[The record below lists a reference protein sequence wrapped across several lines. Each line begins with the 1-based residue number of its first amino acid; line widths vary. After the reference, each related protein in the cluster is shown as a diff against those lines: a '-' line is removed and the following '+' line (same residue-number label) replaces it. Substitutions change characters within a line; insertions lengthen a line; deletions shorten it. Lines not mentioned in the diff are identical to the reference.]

1 MDEVISDIRKLCDA
15 QSCVIMLTDHEK
27 RTCSVLGESRNEYSM
42 LPSMKTR
49 LSEDFYDLTL
59 SWKDTIGGSNGL
71 LVKNR
76 NDWEYIKEK
85 NPLWYESLMK
95 AHVESLV
102 LFPLTYNDETLG
114 YIWACNFDTENS
126 VKIKETIELTVY
138 FVASEIG
145 NHKLMDRLR
154 YLSSIDML
162 TGVLNR
168 NEMNNKIDAIR
179 NSKDIELKGLG
190 IVFADLNGLKRI
202 NDNEGHEAGDLL
214 LKNAAMVLQNVFVGD
229 QIFRAGGDEFMILL
243 TYTTEDVIKE
253 KIVKARKLSK
263 KYGNVSF
270 AMGYAYQNDSKD
282 ITGALKLADQRMYE
296 DKAKYYVDHPEF
308 MR

>member
-1 MDEVISDIRKLCDA
+1 
-15 QSCVIMLTDHEK
+15 
-27 RTCSVLGESRNEYSM
+27 
-42 LPSMKTR
+42 
-49 LSEDFYDLTL
+49 
-59 SWKDTIGGSNGL
+59 
-71 LVKNR
+71 
-76 NDWEYIKEK
+76 
-85 NPLWYESLMK
+85 
-95 AHVESLV
+95 
-102 LFPLTYNDETLG
+102 
-114 YIWACNFDTENS
+114 
-126 VKIKETIELTVY
+126 
-138 FVASEIG
+138 
-145 NHKLMDRLR
+145 
-154 YLSSIDML
+154 ML

-190 IVFADLNGLKRI
+190 IVFADLNGLKRV

-243 TYTTEDVIKE
+243 TYTTEDVIKD

-270 AMGYAYQNDSKD
+270 AMGYAYHNDSKD